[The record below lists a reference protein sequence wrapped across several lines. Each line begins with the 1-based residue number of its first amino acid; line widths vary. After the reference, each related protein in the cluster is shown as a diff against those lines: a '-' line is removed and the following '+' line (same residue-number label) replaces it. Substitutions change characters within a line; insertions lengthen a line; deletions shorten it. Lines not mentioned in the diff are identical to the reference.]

1 MILEIRLFFNRL
13 LWKSSMFRQK
23 NALWVSPKP
32 SPSLPKGFPRDSP
45 RLPKGSQSLLL
56 SSCFFLI
63 LASIPFVN
71 NTNCTADIRIGLP
84 IVWPILRSLC
94 WVLGCSESDFS
105 SKNSPNCVRYLPGGI
120 AKNAIFS
127 SSFFAIS
134 LHMFALRTSFML
146 QICPCIRRNLFV
158 FFRLLLRCGVFG
170 ITFFATKNSPNQP
183 KLCEV
188 PRFWNH
194 KKHVLFARAS
204 DFSPHVLPKNI
215 VWVAELSFWTPI
227 RVFFRPMSLHAF
239 SLSWRPL
246 FWFLRMFHTF

>member
-1 MILEIRLFFNRL
+1 MKIKHISSK
-13 LWKSSMFRQK
+13 KSS
-23 NALWVSPKP
+23 L
-32 SPSLPKGFPRDSP
+32 SLPKAFPKSP
-45 RLPKGSQSLLL
+45 QRVPQRLPKGSQSLLL

-105 SKNSPNCVRYLPGGI
+105 SKNSPNCVRYLPSGI
-120 AKNAIFS
+120 AKNVAVS
-127 SSFFAIS
+127 CFFAIS
-134 LHMFALRTSFML
+134 LHIALKTSSVL
-146 QICPCIRRNLFV
+146 QICHCVRRYLFV

-188 PRFWNH
+188 PRWWNH
-194 KKHVLFARAS
+194 KKRCFSCLLFCSGLR
-204 DFSPHVLPKNI
+204 F
-215 VWVAELSFWTPI
+215 LSTCF
-227 RVFFRPMSLHAF
+227 A
-239 SLSWRPL
+239 
-246 FWFLRMFHTF
+246 

>member
-1 MILEIRLFFNRL
+1 
-13 LWKSSMFRQK
+13 MFRQK

-32 SPSLPKGFPRDSP
+32 SPSLPKGFPRGSP

-84 IVWPILRSLC
+84 ISLRMSGLSC
-94 WVLGCSESDFS
+94 GLSVEFWGVQNRIFPQKTAQTACGTFLVESQKTLFF
-105 SKNSPNCVRYLPGGI
+105 L
-120 AKNAIFS
+120 F
-127 SSFFAIS
+127 FFAIS
-134 LHMFALRTSFML
+134 LHIFALKTSSVL
-146 QICPCIRRNLFV
+146 QNCPCIRRYLFV

-188 PRFWNH
+188 PRWWNH
-194 KKHVLFARAS
+194 KKRVFFLFLFARAS
-204 DFSPHVLPKNI
+204 DFSPHFLPKNI

-227 RVFFRPMSLHAF
+227 RVFFRPMSLHVF
-239 SLSWRPL
+239 GLSWRPL